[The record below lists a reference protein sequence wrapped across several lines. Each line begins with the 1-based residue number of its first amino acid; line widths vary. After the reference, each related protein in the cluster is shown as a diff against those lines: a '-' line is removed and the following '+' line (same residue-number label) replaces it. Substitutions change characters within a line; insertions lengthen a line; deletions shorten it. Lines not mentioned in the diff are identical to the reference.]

1 MKKLI
6 ALFAL
11 CLTFSSQATVIK
23 VELDKAQYQKDELV
37 QAQIRLQGYEDG
49 LAGFKLDLSYWSAAL
64 GFESVVFGPHF
75 LPTEDNFGVYSKNG
89 SKLTISELN
98 LFDLVWDLADVQG
111 PDFTLATITFKA
123 LSSGVH
129 KLTLSKI
136 ELTDGWGDKVTD
148 FSSQNGLVNVAGPAI
163 PAPATAL
170 LLLPA
175 LLMLARRRA

>member
-37 QAQIRLQGYEDG
+37 QAQIRVQGYEDG

-64 GFESVVFGPHF
+64 GFEAVTFGPHF
-75 LPTEDNFGVYSKNG
+75 SPVEPNFGDYSKTG

-98 LFDLVWDLADVQG
+98 LFDFAWDLAAVQG
-111 PDFTLATITFKA
+111 PDFTLATITFKV
-123 LSSGVH
+123 LSSGLH

-148 FSSQNGLVNVAGPAI
+148 FSSQNGLVNVAGPAV